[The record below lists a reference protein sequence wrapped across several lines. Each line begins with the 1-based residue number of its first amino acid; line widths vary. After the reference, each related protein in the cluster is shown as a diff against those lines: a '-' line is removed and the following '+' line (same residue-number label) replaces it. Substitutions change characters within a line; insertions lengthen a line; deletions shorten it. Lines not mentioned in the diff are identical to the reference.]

1 MKIKGRWRLILV
13 AGLAASSA
21 GVVGGCG
28 PAPPVIAD
36 FSCSPAEISGGE
48 SATLS
53 WAVRGATKVSIDKG
67 VGMVDA
73 VGTKE
78 VSPSKTTTYTLLAI
92 NSGVVVSSSVVVRV
106 GTASPPSADTTAPV
120 ITNLSA
126 SSVTAA
132 SAVVTWSTDE
142 LATSQIEYGTTAS
155 YGSTTTLDEELVTN
169 HSVSLTGLEG
179 DTTYRFRVKSE
190 DVAENEAVSTDETF
204 TTSAEADT
212 TPPVISGVDASG
224 VTDSGVTVTWSTDEP
239 ATSQVEYGQS
249 GAYGSVSTLDP
260 AAVTSHSVTLS
271 DLSPGVEYHYRVKSK
286 DEAGNEAVA
295 TDEAFTTSAEAD
307 TTPAV
312 ISGAAVSNV
321 TDAGATVTWTT
332 DEPAT
337 SQVEYGTTASY
348 GSTTSLDTN
357 LVTSHTVTLSGLTA
371 DTRHHFRVKSRDN
384 AENEVASDDYTFTT
398 SKSATEVGGIISTNT
413 VWTEANSPYIITET
427 AQIAS
432 GVTLTIEPGANIGK
446 PTSGN
451 MFLLMG
457 TIYAHGT
464 SQKPI
469 VIDGGGN
476 SKIIYTQPGYGY
488 GDFQYCVIKNGRDFW
503 DRWGHLDLRYSEL
516 VNLSV
521 GSRTDWAGRII
532 GLDGPLG
539 ESNIEYNR
547 FINTGGITSY
557 DDSYGTNIRYNLF
570 QGLRSPL
577 AHMGGGTPSNPP
589 RKMIVKFN
597 SFIGI
602 EGLALYLATGF
613 IGWSPSIGATENYW
627 GTLDTNIIDEMI
639 YDRNDDISVEN
650 YIDFLPI
657 LSEPDP
663 NTPSPD

>member
-1 MKIKGRWRLILV
+1 MFLFALAGCIMDSNIGPQEADMRIKAGWHLILV
-13 AGLAASSA
+13 VVLVVSSFAGSVACQPAA
-21 GVVGGCG
+21 
-28 PAPPVIAD
+28 PVIVD
-36 FSCSPAEISGGE
+36 FSCSPAEISAGE

-53 WAVRGATKVSIDKG
+53 WVVTGATRISIGGG
-67 VGMVDA
+67 VGMVEG

-78 VSPSKTTTYTLLAI
+78 VSPSKTTTYKLVAI
-92 NSGVVVSSSVVVRV
+92 NSGVVVNSSVVVTV
-106 GTASPPSADTTAPV
+106 GAASPPSPDTTAPV
-120 ITNLSA
+120 ISEVAVSGITDSA
-126 SSVTAA
+126 ATI
-132 SAVVTWSTDE
+132 TWTTDE
-142 LATSQIEYGTTAS
+142 PATSQVEYGTTSS
-155 YGSTTTLDEELVTN
+155 YDSTTTLDEALVTS

-179 DTTYRFRVKSE
+179 DTAYHFRVKSQDE
-190 DVAENEAVSTDETF
+190 AGNEAVSTDETF

-212 TPPVISGVDASG
+212 TPPVIS
-224 VTDSGVTVTWSTDEP
+224 
-239 ATSQVEYGQS
+239 
-249 GAYGSVSTLDP
+249 
-260 AAVTSHSVTLS
+260 
-271 DLSPGVEYHYRVKSK
+271 
-286 DEAGNEAVA
+286 AVA
-295 TDEAFTTSAEAD
+295 TLGTTQS
-307 TTPAV
+307 
-312 ISGAAVSNV
+312 SV
-321 TDAGATVTWTT
+321 TITWTT

-357 LVTSHTVTLSGLTA
+357 LVTSHTVTLSSLTA
-371 DTRHHFRVKSRDN
+371 DTTHHFRVKSRDN

-432 GVTLTIEPGANIGK
+432 GVTLTIEPGANISK

-557 DDSYGTNIRYNLF
+557 NDSYGTNIRYNLF

-627 GTLDTNIIDEMI
+627 GTLDMNIIDEMI
-639 YDRNDDISVEN
+639 YDRNDDISVEK
-650 YIDFLPI
+650 YIDYLPI